1 MPTTREDELHRRAQR
16 LGLFGL
22 LSRWEDVAGEPWLP
36 QLLDWEEEERARR
49 SLERRVHRARLGR
62 FKALADFDW
71 SWPEKIDRGH
81 IDELFELGWVE
92 GARNVVLVG
101 PNGVGKTM
109 LARNLSHAAV
119 LAGHTARCMTASE
132 LLNDL
137 AAQDGASTLQRRL
150 QHYCRPR
157 VLCVDE
163 LGYLS
168 YDNRH
173 ADLLFEVVSRRYAAD
188 KPVVITT
195 NKGFGEWGEVFQSA
209 TCVVTLV
216 DRLVH
221 RSEIVTIAGE
231 SYRLKESKEAAAR
244 RASKR
249 GRRGK
254 PEVDAKDGGKVR

>member
-1 MPTTREDELHRRAQR
+1 MTTAHEDQLHRRTQR
-16 LGLFGL
+16 LGMYGL
-22 LSRWEDVAGEPWLP
+22 LSRWDEVAQAPWLP
-36 QLLDWEEEERARR
+36 NLLDWEETERARR
-49 SLERRVHRARLGR
+49 SLERRIQRSRVGR
-62 FKALADFDW
+62 FKALTDFDW
-71 SWPEKIDRGH
+71 AWPEQIDRTH
-81 IDELFELGWVE
+81 VDELFELGWVE

-109 LARNLSHAAV
+109 LARNLAHAAV
-119 LAGHTARCMTASE
+119 LAGHTARCLTASE

-137 AAQDGASTLQRRL
+137 AAQDGASALQRRL

-173 ADLLFEVVSRRYAAD
+173 ADLLFEIVSRRYAAS
-188 KPVVITT
+188 KPLVITT
-195 NKGFGEWGEVFQSA
+195 NKPFAEWGEVFPSA

-221 RSEIVTIAGE
+221 RSEIVNVAGD
-231 SYRLKESKEAAAR
+231 SYRLKESQEAASR
-244 RASKR
+244 RARDRRKKTR
-249 GRRGK
+249 GPVNG
-254 PEVDAKDGGKVR
+254 EDGDDSR